1 MSTKQENQGETEQE
15 GMGPLPLVYII
26 LPVTSLVIVV
36 IFILVFW
43 RKKCCHRASE
53 NSVGSAT
60 HEVVSPS
67 TQYDPVETDNHDE
80 TVGK

>member
-15 GMGPLPLVYII
+15 GIGPLPLVYII
-26 LPVTSLVIVV
+26 LPVILVIVV
-36 IFILVFW
+36 ILVFW

-53 NSVGSAT
+53 NGVGSAT
-60 HEVVSPS
+60 DEVVSPS

-80 TVGK
+80 VGK